1 MRPAP
6 PALSPEADL
15 VSSSPPTEP
24 HKRAWLVAAIVGG
37 IVVIV
42 GVVIFVMTSGG
53 GSSHTV
59 APSPV
64 TGLPSVSASPT
75 PPPPPRTPFAFAA
88 WSVDPVKTETSN
100 RPAAEAAASDMA
112 ERLSSFYDTTF
123 MDPATWNDG
132 LPDSVWGLFDATTAK
147 QAKKDQD
154 SLTLGDDASQ
164 IATLTAGNS
173 SLTFTVLLNP
183 AGKAE
188 SAVAT
193 VSFSA
198 TGTLVDGTAVE
209 VSNSATYLFDQQGGT
224 WVVIGY
230 PTAKTTIEPV
240 TSSPSASPSAT
251 ATATAPTTGSPSPG
265 SSP

>member
-1 MRPAP
+1 M
-6 PALSPEADL
+6 
-15 VSSSPPTEP
+15 SSPPPNEP
-24 HKRAWLVAAIVGG
+24 RTRTWLVAAIVGG
-37 IVVIV
+37 VVVIA

-53 GSSHTV
+53 GSSHTIS
-59 APSPV
+59 PSPV

-88 WSVDPVKTETSN
+88 WQVDPVKTETSN

-123 MDPATWNDG
+123 MDPATWKDG
-132 LPDSVWGLFDATTAK
+132 LPDSVWGLFDAATAK

-164 IATLTAGNS
+164 IASLTVGDS
-173 SLTFTVLLNP
+173 SLTFTVLLDP
-183 AGKAE
+183 GGKAE
-188 SAVAT
+188 SAVVT

-198 TGTLVDGTAVE
+198 TGTLVDGSAIE

-230 PTAKTTIEPV
+230 PNAKTTIEPM
-240 TSSPSASPSAT
+240 TSTPSASLSASATGTATAPTASASPSA
-251 ATATAPTTGSPSPG
+251 G